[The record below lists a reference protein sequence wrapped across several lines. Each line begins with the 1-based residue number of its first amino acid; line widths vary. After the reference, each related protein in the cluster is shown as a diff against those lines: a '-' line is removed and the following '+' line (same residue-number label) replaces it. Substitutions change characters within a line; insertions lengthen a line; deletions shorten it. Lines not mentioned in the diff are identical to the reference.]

1 MNKKNVL
8 LAIVIAFSVCLLA
21 SCASGVFADDVSSD
35 LLVGRWYAEST
46 DKSGTLLELKADGR
60 YTYESI
66 SMGRVEESAKGK
78 WTVKGKSLHLWDLLD
93 DAPSAETDTFS
104 FDFVTADSGERAIK
118 LRITLLRTKT
128 FVALDEPYAGNLQEE
143 SKSEKQEEKGALDGI
158 YQNDL
163 MTAVV
168 KGSSVTLINGRNIEE
183 GTLSEIKENSLK
195 AEFSGIVYSYLY
207 VLNGSSIT
215 LIPVENP
222 SESIELSI
230 R

>member
-1 MNKKNVL
+1 MNKRNVL
-8 LAIVIAFSVCLLA
+8 FAIIVALSICLLS
-21 SCASGVFADDVSSD
+21 SCASGVFANDVDSD
-35 LLVGRWYAEST
+35 LLVGRWYAELT
-46 DKSGTLLELKADGR
+46 DKSGTLIELKSDGR
-60 YTYESI
+60 YTYEAI
-66 SMGRVEESAKGK
+66 SMGRVEETAKGK

-93 DAPSAETDTFS
+93 YAPSAETDTFS
-104 FDFVTADSGERAIK
+104 FDFINTDDGKRAIK

-128 FVALDEPYAGNLQEE
+128 FVALDGPYEGSTQKE
-143 SKSEKQEEKGALDGI
+143 SKIEKQEEKGILDGI

-168 KGSSVTLINGRNIEE
+168 KGGNVTLINGRNIEE

-195 AEFSGIVYSYLY
+195 AEFSGVVYSYLY
-207 VLNGSSIT
+207 VLNDASIT

-222 SESIELSI
+222 SERIELSI